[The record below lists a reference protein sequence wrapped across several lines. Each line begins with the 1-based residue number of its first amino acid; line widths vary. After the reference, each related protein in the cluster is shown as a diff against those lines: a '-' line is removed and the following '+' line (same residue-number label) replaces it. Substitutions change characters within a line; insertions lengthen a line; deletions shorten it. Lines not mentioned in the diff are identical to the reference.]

1 MSNNNRRVASGKR
14 DILHQNLRNLDLIS
28 KRLLEDVWT
37 KNEIAQRG
45 LNGTQNSHVIVT
57 KMKGGCGCNS

>member
-14 DILHQNLRNLDLIS
+14 EVLHQNLRHLDLIS
-28 KRLLEDVWT
+28 KRLLEDVRT

-45 LNGTQNSHVIVT
+45 LNGAQNNHVIVT
-57 KMKGGCGCNS
+57 KMKGGCGCND